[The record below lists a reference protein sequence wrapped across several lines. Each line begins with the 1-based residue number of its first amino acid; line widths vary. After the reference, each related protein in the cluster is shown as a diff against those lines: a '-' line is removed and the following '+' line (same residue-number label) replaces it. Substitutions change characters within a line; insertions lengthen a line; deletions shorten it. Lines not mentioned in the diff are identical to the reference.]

1 MEHGLERGQGLLEY
15 ALIMM
20 LVAIVVILAVTLFGD
35 TLSAM
40 YDEIVLKLGV
50 L

>member
-35 TLSAM
+35 TLTAM
-40 YDEIVLKLGV
+40 YENIVSEIGV

>member
-1 MEHGLERGQGLLEY
+1 MGHGLERGQGLLEY

-35 TLSAM
+35 TLTAM
-40 YDEIVLKLGV
+40 YENIVAEIGV